1 MAIANDQDDQSALT
15 ILRANPDQSQIKQI
29 TLTCEEAGA
38 ANGSSIDLLGVDRS
52 TNMSEYYKEIGFK
65 GAGVQIVKTME
76 GTPAR
81 TSGLASGDIIY
92 SVNGRNV
99 QTVDQLRSVI
109 SSMLPSSIVELSFW
123 RPDPVAEQAHFQKVS
138 IPLVQLDMQAR

>member
-1 MAIANDQDDQSALT
+1 MAIANDQDDQSELT
-15 ILRANPDQSQIKQI
+15 VWRAYPDQEQIQQL
-29 TLTCEEAGA
+29 TLTCEEAA
-38 ANGSSIDLLGVDRS
+38 SPRDSSINLLDVDRS

-65 GAGVQIVKTME
+65 GAGVQIVRTME

-81 TSGLASGDIIY
+81 TSGLVSGDIIY

-123 RPDPVAEQAHFQKVS
+123 RPDPAAQEDHFQKVS
-138 IPLVQLDMQAR
+138 IPLVQLDTQTW